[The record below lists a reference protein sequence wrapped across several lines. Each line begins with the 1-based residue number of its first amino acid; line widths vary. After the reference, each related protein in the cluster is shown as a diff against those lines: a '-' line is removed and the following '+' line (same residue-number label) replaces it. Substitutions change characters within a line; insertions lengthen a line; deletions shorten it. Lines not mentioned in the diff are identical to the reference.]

1 MGLSGPNIRCSCI
14 VCGKTGES
22 QLVAPTDISNVYEI
36 AWKKF
41 QMKGWH
47 RLPNNNTKGHEWIY
61 YCPECGGR

>member
-1 MGLSGPNIRCSCI
+1 MGLSGPNIKCSCV
-14 VCGKTGES
+14 VCGKVGES

-36 AWKKF
+36 SWKKF

-47 RLPNNNTKGHEWIY
+47 RLPRTGKGHEWIY